1 MLRLSNH
8 IYIPAGKKIQ
18 PPPKHPARCCDS
30 SWPAVVRRPT
40 GSRTPRTII
49 GNTCRQTVWSTRPPR
64 GVWVRWVAIPPK
76 KSRNTRRLG
85 VLGGTATYRSH
96 YLRENTEHWGRF
108 SSRLGYSTGH
118 FPALL
123 STCSRRKKGKKSAI
137 QVDNAYLAGPASKAV
152 QLYDRCRDEHM
163 VARHEV
169 EHDGVADAFVDG
181 LDVPHLV
188 PPRDS

>member
-96 YLRENTEHWGRF
+96 YLRGNTVHWGRF

-137 QVDNAYLAGPASKAV
+137 QVDNAYLA
-152 QLYDRCRDEHM
+152 
-163 VARHEV
+163 ARRRRPSNYMI
-169 EHDGVADAFVDG
+169 DAETSTWS
-181 LDVPHLV
+181 LATK
-188 PPRDS
+188 